1 MASSNWLYIAMNFAI
16 VLALLGGVLY
26 VLKRM
31 QNGNL
36 LGHAQRK
43 IRVVEAISV
52 APRQKVVLLR
62 VKDQDVLI
70 GVSPQQIN
78 HLASFALT
86 AEEVIAEST
95 PQAEGH
101 DGANSLTPLA
111 RRLSEMLKAAQNKD
125 KV

>member
-1 MASSNWLYIAMNFAI
+1 MAASNWLTIALNFAI

-36 LGHAQRK
+36 LGNPQRK
-43 IRVVEAISV
+43 IRIIEAISV
-52 APRQKVVLLR
+52 APRQRVILLR

-86 AEEVIAEST
+86 AEEVVAEST
-95 PQAEGH
+95 PHTDGNE
-101 DGANSLTPLA
+101 GANSLTPLA

>member
-36 LGHAQRK
+36 LGIAQRK
-43 IRVVEAISV
+43 VRIIEAISV

-62 VKDQDVLI
+62 VKDQDILV

-101 DGANSLTPLA
+101 EGANSLTPLA

-125 KV
+125 KA

>member
-1 MASSNWLYIAMNFAI
+1 MAASNWLTIALNFAI

-36 LGHAQRK
+36 LGNPQRK
-43 IRVVEAISV
+43 IRIIEAISV
-52 APRQKVVLLR
+52 APRQRVILLR

-78 HLASFALT
+78 HLTSFALT
-86 AEEVIAEST
+86 AEEVVAEST
-95 PQAEGH
+95 PHTDGNE
-101 DGANSLTPLA
+101 GANSLTPLA

>member
-1 MASSNWLYIAMNFAI
+1 MPSSNWLTIALNFAI

-31 QNGNL
+31 QSGNL
-36 LGHAQRK
+36 LGIAQRK
-43 IRVVEAISV
+43 IRILEALSV

-70 GVSPQQIN
+70 GVSPQQMN
-78 HLASFALT
+78 HLASFPLT
-86 AEEVIAEST
+86 AEEVVAEST
-95 PQAEGH
+95 PHAEGH
-101 DGANSLTPLA
+101 DGANTLTPLA

-125 KV
+125 QA

>member
-31 QNGNL
+31 QSGNL
-36 LGHAQRK
+36 LGVSQRK
-43 IRVVEAISV
+43 IRIIEAISV

-62 VKDQDVLI
+62 VKDQDILV
-70 GVSPQQIN
+70 GVSPQQID
-78 HLASFALT
+78 HLATFALT
-86 AEEVIAEST
+86 AEEVVAEST

-101 DGANSLTPLA
+101 EGANSLTPLA

-125 KV
+125 KA

>member
-31 QNGNL
+31 QGGSL
-36 LGHAQRK
+36 LGNAQRK
-43 IRVVEAISV
+43 LRIIEAISL

-62 VKDQDVLI
+62 VKDQDILV

-78 HLASFALT
+78 HLASFPLT

-125 KV
+125 KA